1 MTMKSYRDSVAFLP
15 AYLIEEVS
23 AFFGVLLLFE
33 NKTDPVLISL
43 G

>member
-23 AFFGVLLLFE
+23 AFFGGVTF
-33 NKTDPVLISL
+33 V
-43 G
+43 